1 MADLVRKI
9 LLGNDSRAGRGTFT
23 RGAPVY
29 RAAGMA
35 PHTGKK
41 TRNAKLA
48 EAAARRVKG
57 VRK

>member
-9 LLGNDSRAGRGTFT
+9 LLGSDSRGGRGTFT

-29 RAAGMA
+29 RASGMA

-41 TRNAKLA
+41 TQQAKLA
-48 EAAARRVKG
+48 EAANRRIKGARK
-57 VRK
+57 